1 MTPFA
6 IAGIQMHISALD
18 SNVDAMLHRI
28 DLVMA
33 RFPWVQMVV
42 FSELAVHG
50 PLTKTA
56 QTFPNDDE
64 EKFRKAAKR
73 YGVWLIPGSMF
84 ERTDDSKF
92 YNTSTVIDPSG
103 EVVARYR
110 KMFPF
115 YPYEQGV
122 APGTEL
128 CIFDVPEVGRFGLSI
143 CYDIWFPETTRAL
156 TAAGVEVLLHPVLTG
171 TVDRDI
177 EVSIARATAAQF
189 QCYVFDV
196 NGLSAGGV
204 GRSTVVDPAGSVII
218 ETGGQE
224 EYLALEIDLDMVRRQ
239 REVGLRGL
247 GQLHK
252 SFRDRS
258 VDFDVYQKGSGVPPY
273 LDSLG
278 PLRTPRRDD
287 PLCLAPQPE
296 SIDAPDVRQTIVR
309 HGRQGKEK

>member
-1 MTPFA
+1 
-6 IAGIQMHISALD
+6 MHIGALD
-18 SNVDAMLHRI
+18 SNVDAMTHRI

-50 PLTKTA
+50 PLTRTA
-56 QTFPNDDE
+56 RSLPNDDE
-64 EKFRKAAKR
+64 EAFQKAAER
-73 YGVWLIPGSMF
+73 YGIWLIPGSMF
-84 ERTDDSKF
+84 ERAEDDRV
-92 YNTSTVIDPSG
+92 YNTASVIAPSG

-122 APGTEL
+122 APGTGL
-128 CIFDVPEVGRFGLSI
+128 CIFDVPEIGRFGLSI

-177 EVSIARATAAQF
+177 ELSIARATAAQF

-196 NGLSAGGV
+196 NGLGAGGV
-204 GRSTVVDPAGSVII
+204 GRSTVIDPAGTVII

-247 GQLHK
+247 GQLMK
-252 SFRDRS
+252 SFRERP
-258 VDFDVYQKGSGVPPY
+258 VDFGVYQESQGASPY
-273 LDSLG
+273 LDALG
-278 PLRTPRRDD
+278 PLQAARRDE
-287 PLCLAPQPE
+287 PVRLAPRPASVDALE
-296 SIDAPDVRQTIVR
+296 SQQTIVR
-309 HGRQGKEK
+309 RRRQE